1 MKSALSLA
9 FVAAALAGP
18 AFASDAPGA
27 CSSAAPSAFQP
38 IATLKATL
46 TQQGLTVKRI
56 KTESGCYEVYAID
69 QNGNQVNTAY
79 NAETLAMA
87 ATPEAGEN

>member
-18 AFASDAPGA
+18 AFAGDLAQCSTAPA
-27 CSSAAPSAFQP
+27 SKFQP
-38 IATLKATL
+38 VANLQAML
-46 TQQGLTVKRI
+46 TNEGMTVKQI

-69 QNGNQVNTAY
+69 KNGQQVNQAY

-87 ATPEAGEN
+87 STPEAGEN